1 MANTSLPNLTERT
14 ATANTDL
21 IHVNSGG
28 TDYKETK
35 GNFLSDVNSSISALN
50 NSLATKTGT
59 FTKASAFSGSYP
71 SVTIGQS
78 GHVVSV
84 YGFINTLNI
93 SSTYGTTLGTVSG
106 VSLPA
111 QAVRF
116 LCNYGDNAYTTGTPT
131 YMSLDTDG
139 SLTLYPTTTGNG
151 KAVFFMISYV
161 T

>member
-14 ATANTDL
+14 ATANSDL

-35 GNFLSDVNSSISALN
+35 ANFLSDVNSSITSLN

-59 FTKASAFSGSYP
+59 YKNAPDFSGAYP
-71 SVTIGQS
+71 SVTIRQS
-78 GHVVSV
+78 GHVVSI

-93 SSTYGTTLGTVSG
+93 SITSGNKLGTVSG
-106 VSLPA
+106 VSLPV
-111 QAVRF
+111 QTIRV

-131 YMSLDTDG
+131 YMSLDADG
-139 SLTLYPTTTGNG
+139 SLTLFPTSTGNG